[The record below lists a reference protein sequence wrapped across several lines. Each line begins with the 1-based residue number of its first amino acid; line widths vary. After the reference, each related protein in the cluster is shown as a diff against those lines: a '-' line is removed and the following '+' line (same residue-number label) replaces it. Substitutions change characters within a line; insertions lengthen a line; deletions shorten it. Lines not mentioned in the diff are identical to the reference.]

1 MTFHFYGLVTLPETN
16 IAPENRPLEVWRFLL
31 ETTIFRGYVSF
42 REGNKNSHNYWLTAI
57 PMETGR
63 FHPLYNLN
71 QNRFFLLITAHL
83 ESPIPLA
90 PHFQVNHVK
99 LWEGISRLSY
109 NTQSKKQRREEMGSC
124 HDVPIREVCINTS
137 HSDRSFILLM
147 EEIRLVYP
155 IIERFYTSQVIDLGI
170 SESSTVVIPTAFLEV
185 TSPPVGGFQ
194 LGFIHIFV
202 NSLVAST
209 STKGT
214 THQSSSTV
222 PLTNIPLIYHLY
234 IANWVIMCY
243 LPLIKGTRK
252 LH

>member
-1 MTFHFYGLVTLPETN
+1 
-16 IAPENRPLEVWRFLL
+16 
-31 ETTIFRGYVSF
+31 
-42 REGNKNSHNYWLTAI
+42 
-57 PMETGR
+57 
-63 FHPLYNLN
+63 
-71 QNRFFLLITAHL
+71 
-83 ESPIPLA
+83 
-90 PHFQVNHVK
+90 VK

-170 SESSTVVIPTAFLEV
+170 SQSSTVVIPTAFLEV

-222 PLTNIPLIYHLY
+222 PLPNIPLIYHLY